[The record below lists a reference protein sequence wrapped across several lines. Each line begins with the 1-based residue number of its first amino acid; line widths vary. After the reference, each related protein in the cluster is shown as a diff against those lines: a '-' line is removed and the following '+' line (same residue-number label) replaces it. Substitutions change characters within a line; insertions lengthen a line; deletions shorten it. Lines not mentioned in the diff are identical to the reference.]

1 MTTDGVVPRYYSI
14 HVFASRAG
22 CGAAYPTTNT
32 ARRDPPLPCWERGA
46 WVGQP
51 AVLIRSSYTAET
63 FLPRRQKSV
72 VAGTG
77 F

>member
-1 MTTDGVVPRYYSI
+1 MTADGVVPRYYSI
-14 HVFASRAG
+14 HVFALSAG

-32 ARRDPPLPCWERGA
+32 ARRDPPLPCWERG
-46 WVGQP
+46 GQP

-72 VAGTG
+72 VAGTD